1 MVSRY
6 DSNLPS
12 VSELVPFQIA
22 TPNFHLDTSEPKTPN
37 NLKVTPTTTKNL
49 TCQVVWEEYK
59 KTDIV
64 GKNRSMV
71 WKEIVNERIIGS
83 GITAQQFYDLVLEYN
98 PTLKSDGYVFK
109 DKTIYKLPVCK

>member
-1 MVSRY
+1 
-6 DSNLPS
+6 
-12 VSELVPFQIA
+12 
-22 TPNFHLDTSEPKTPN
+22 
-37 NLKVTPTTTKNL
+37 
-49 TCQVVWEEYK
+49 
-59 KTDIV
+59 
-64 GKNRSMV
+64 MV